1 METAGLVIGGVG
13 LAALF
18 DTCMTTFE
26 YIDAGRNYGKDYQK
40 AVLKL
45 AILELRLSR
54 WGSTVQ
60 FQDDM
65 VEALDTAT
73 KEQSA
78 QVKALLG
85 QIQMDLQ
92 DAEKASKRYTLPQAQ
107 DAGRV
112 DGSVK
117 LEKLTEKFRRIALRR
132 QKKSSLMQKGRWA
145 LRDKKKLAT
154 LIEDIKSGVE
164 SLEGLFP
171 GDAPDLAQQLQAA
184 RRNIAVDDTEQ
195 LVQPIEIEE
204 AEQPQEPTETVVT
217 VLQEA
222 TLDVDHLLHNAINIA
237 AKHVTSGDKFKG
249 LTIDGKARVEFG
261 RFIASG
267 YTGPAP
273 AEKTK
278 NRSFDNVKI
287 TGDARVRFDDTY
299 GGPGVF
305 DN

>member
-1 METAGLVIGGVG
+1 TPSAYLPLWLMETAGLVIGGVG

-18 DTCMTTFE
+18 DTCMTAFE
-26 YIDAGRNYGKDYQK
+26 YIDASRTYGKDYQK
-40 AVLKL
+40 TVLKL
-45 AILELRLSR
+45 ATLELRLSR
-54 WGSTVQ
+54 WGSTVK
-60 FQDDM
+60 FQDVT
-65 VEALDTAT
+65 VEAFNTAT

-85 QIQMDLQ
+85 QIQMDLE

-107 DAGRV
+107 DADRV

-117 LEKLTEKFRRIALRR
+117 LENLTEKLRRIALQR
-132 QKKSSLMQKGRWA
+132 QKKSSLMKKGRWA

-154 LIEDIKSGVE
+154 LIEDIKDVPE
-164 SLEGLFP
+164 
-171 GDAPDLAQQLQAA
+171 LAQQLQAA
-184 RRNIAVDDTEQ
+184 RRKIAVDDTEQ
-195 LVQPIEIEE
+195 LVQAIEVEE
-204 AEQPQEPTETVVT
+204 AEEPQKPTETVVAI
-217 VLQEA
+217 LQEA
-222 TLDVDHLLHNAINIA
+222 TLDVDHLLHDAINIA
-237 AKHVTSGDKFKG
+237 AKHVTTGDKIKG

-261 RFIASG
+261 KFIASG

>member
-18 DTCMTTFE
+18 DTCMTAFE
-26 YIDAGRNYGKDYQK
+26 YIDASRTYGKDYQK
-40 AVLKL
+40 TVLKL
-45 AILELRLSR
+45 ATLELRLSR
-54 WGSTVQ
+54 WGSTVK
-60 FQDDM
+60 FQDVT
-65 VEALDTAT
+65 VEAFNTAT

-85 QIQMDLQ
+85 QIQMDLE

-107 DAGRV
+107 DADRV

-117 LEKLTEKFRRIALRR
+117 LENLTEKLRRIALQR
-132 QKKSSLMQKGRWA
+132 QKKSSLMKKGRWA

-164 SLEGLFP
+164 SLECLFP
-171 GDAPDLAQQLQAA
+171 RDVPELAQQLQAA
-184 RRNIAVDDTEQ
+184 RRKIAVDDTEQ
-195 LVQPIEIEE
+195 LVQAIEVEE
-204 AEQPQEPTETVVT
+204 AEEPQKPTETVVAI
-217 VLQEA
+217 LQEA
-222 TLDVDHLLHNAINIA
+222 TLDVDHLLHDAINIA
-237 AKHVTSGDKFKG
+237 AKHVTTGDKIKG

-261 RFIASG
+261 KFIASG